1 MDKNTIEKSMA
12 NKKDKLNTSYN
23 ISNNFEYVKSN
34 ISLLQA
40 IELYGFN
47 PVKKGTHYFILCPF
61 HADKNPSLAIY
72 EDVYHCFGCQAHG
85 DVIDFISRYFNLTPS
100 EALEKLAQDFG
111 IDLPSKKQKKKFKR
125 QALKMQKDNKLY
137 KEYIRKYNE
146 VYNYLCNLNQLYTK
160 IKQAV
165 EKPEDIN
172 IPEFIEACHMQDLIQ
187 YWIDLLL
194 EGSIEDKIHVIK
206 EVLDWKI
213 KMK

>member
-12 NKKDKLNTSYN
+12 NKKNKLCTNNTICN
-23 ISNNFEYVKSN
+23 VFEYVKSN

-47 PVKKGTHYFILCPF
+47 TVKKGTHYFILCPF

-85 DVIDFISRYFNLTPS
+85 DVIDFVSRYFNLTPS
-100 EALEKLAQDFG
+100 EALEKLAEDFG
-111 IDLPSKKQKKKFKR
+111 ISLPNKKQKKKFKK
-125 QALKMQKDNKLY
+125 QSLKMRYDDKLY
-137 KEYIRKYNE
+137 KEYINKYNE
-146 VYNYLCNLNQLYTK
+146 VYDYLCKLNQLYTK
-160 IKQAV
+160 IKQAI

-172 IPEFIEACHMQDLIQ
+172 IPEFVEACHMHELIQ
-187 YWIDLLL
+187 YWIDLLF

-206 EVLDWKI
+206 EVLDWKA

>member
-1 MDKNTIEKSMA
+1 MFK
-12 NKKDKLNTSYN
+12 
-23 ISNNFEYVKSN
+23 YVKSN

-40 IELYGFN
+40 IELYGFM
-47 PVKKGTHYFILCPF
+47 PVKKGSHYFILCPF

-85 DVIDFISRYFNLTPS
+85 DVIDFVSRYFNLTQP

-111 IDLPSKKQKKKFKR
+111 INLPNEKQKKKFKR
-125 QALKMQKDNKLY
+125 QALKMRNDDKLY

-146 VYNYLCNLNQLYTK
+146 VYDYLCKLNQLYTK
-160 IKQAV
+160 IKQVV
-165 EKPEDIN
+165 ENPEDIN
-172 IPEFIEACHMQDLIQ
+172 TPEFIEACHMQDLIQ

-194 EGSIEDKIHVIK
+194 EGSTEDKIHVIK
-206 EVLDWKI
+206 EVLDWKA